1 MEWRLD
7 DNRPIWLQLQ
17 EQLTRKILS
26 GGYHV
31 GEKLPSVRDL
41 AAEAGVNPN
50 TMQRAL
56 TALDAAGLTATNRTM
71 GRTVTEDTMI
81 LEGMRA
87 TLAQDI
93 IRQFYDSAAELGYT
107 MQRALAGLDMEGL
120 TVTNRTTGRTV
131 TEDNAVLEGM
141 RATLAADIIRH
152 FYESAAE
159 LGYTKEQAL
168 ELLKRRDG

>member
-1 MEWRLD
+1 MEWKLD
-7 DNRPIWLQLQ
+7 DKRPIWIQLK

-26 GGYHV
+26 GWYRA

-56 TALDAAGLTATNRTM
+56 AALDAAGLTVTNRTM
-71 GRTVTEDTMI
+71 GRTVTEDDAI

-93 IRQFYDSAAELGYT
+93 IEQ
-107 MQRALAGLDMEGL
+107 
-120 TVTNRTTGRTV
+120 
-131 TEDNAVLEGM
+131 
-141 RATLAADIIRH
+141 

-159 LGYTKEQAL
+159 LGYTREQAL
-168 ELLKRRDG
+168 ELLKRRK